1 MSSLLARLVPR
12 CADSL
17 SSVRQSALNAIRWTF
32 RLTLLHKGMAKD
44 SLMDDKST
52 MISIDN
58 DNELVEAKDVQQML
72 RVITR
77 IADVSMNIDE

>member
-1 MSSLLARLVPR
+1 
-12 CADSL
+12 
-17 SSVRQSALNAIRWTF
+17 
-32 RLTLLHKGMAKD
+32 MAKD